1 MGQLVVNGLALGSI
15 YALVAL
21 GLLLIF
27 NTVQIVN
34 FAQGQL
40 LMLGAFIGIS
50 CAVTHELPV
59 AMAWAITMVAMALVG
74 IVFMVLVYFPLR
86 GRPAFLVILT
96 TIAMGIVLENLALI
110 VWGPLP
116 VSLPSPVRGPP
127 LRFAGVVVSMH
138 QIFIF
143 ATLAV
148 ILLLQFFLLT
158 KTRFGI
164 LMQATAQDLHTARLV
179 GIPVNRTI
187 AVAFAFAFGAVLSG
201 IAGLLVAPIF
211 LAEPTMGGGL
221 GLKGFV
227 VSVIG
232 GFGNLPGAVIGGLFL
247 GLIETFGARYISS
260 NFRDAYAFVVM
271 IAVLVAWPRGLFG
284 EKSSEKV

>member
-1 MGQLVVNGLALGSI
+1 MGQLVVNGFALGSC

-21 GLLLIF
+21 GQLLLF

-40 LMLGAFIGIS
+40 LMIGAFIGVS
-50 CAVTHELPV
+50 GAATHELPIGV
-59 AMAWAITMVAMALVG
+59 AWAITVVAMGLIG
-74 IVFMVLVYFPLR
+74 IAFMLLVYLPLR

-110 VWGPLP
+110 IWGPLP

-127 LRFAGVVVSMH
+127 LRFAGVVISMH
-138 QIFIF
+138 QLFIF

-148 ILLLQFFLLT
+148 ILLLQFVLLT
-158 KTRFGI
+158 RTRFGI

-179 GIPVNRTI
+179 GIPVHRTI
-187 AVAFAFAFGAVLSG
+187 AVAFAFGAMLFG

-211 LAEPTMGGGL
+211 LAEPTMGGSL

-232 GFGNLPGAVIGGLFL
+232 GFGNLPGAVIGGLVL

-260 NFRDAYAFVVM
+260 DFRDAYAFIVM
-271 IAVLVAWPRGLFG
+271 ITVLIAWPRGLFG

>member
-40 LMLGAFIGIS
+40 LMLGAFIG
-50 CAVTHELPV
+50 
-59 AMAWAITMVAMALVG
+59 
-74 IVFMVLVYFPLR
+74 
-86 GRPAFLVILT
+86 
-96 TIAMGIVLENLALI
+96 
-110 VWGPLP
+110 
-116 VSLPSPVRGPP
+116 
-127 LRFAGVVVSMH
+127 
-138 QIFIF
+138 
-143 ATLAV
+143 
-148 ILLLQFFLLT
+148 
-158 KTRFGI
+158 
-164 LMQATAQDLHTARLV
+164 
-179 GIPVNRTI
+179 TI
-187 AVAFAFAFGAVLSG
+187 AVAFAFGAVLSG

-211 LAEPTMGGGL
+211 LAEPTMGGSL

-260 NFRDAYAFVVM
+260 NFRDAYAFIVM

-284 EKSSEKV
+284 EKSSEKG

>member
-40 LMLGAFIGIS
+40 LMVGAFIGVTG
-50 CAVTHELPV
+50 AVTNELPIGV
-59 AMAWAITMVAMALVG
+59 AWAITVVAMGLIG
-74 IVFMVLVYFPLR
+74 IAFMVLVYFPLR

-110 VWGPLP
+110 IWGPLP

-127 LRFAGVVVSMH
+127 LRVAGVVISMH
-138 QIFIF
+138 QLFIF
-143 ATLAV
+143 ATLMTV
-148 ILLLQFFLLT
+148 LLIQYLFLT

-164 LMQATAQDLHTARLV
+164 LMQATSQDLHTARLV
-179 GIPVNRTI
+179 GIPVARTI
-187 AVAFAFAFGAVLSG
+187 AVAFAFGAVLSG

-211 LAEPTMGGGL
+211 LAEPTMGGSL
-221 GLKGFV
+221 GLKAFV

-247 GLIETFGARYISS
+247 GLIETFGARYVSS
-260 NFRDAYAFVVM
+260 NFRDAYAFIVM

>member
-1 MGQLVVNGLALGSI
+1 MGQLVINGLALGSI

-50 CAVTHELPV
+50 SAVTHELPV
-59 AMAWAITMVAMALVG
+59 AMAWIITM
-74 IVFMVLVYFPLR
+74 
-86 GRPAFLVILT
+86 VILT

-110 VWGPLP
+110 IWGPLP
-116 VSLPSPVRGPP
+116 VSMPSPVRGAP
-127 LRFAGVVVSMH
+127 LRFSGVVISMH

-143 ATLAV
+143 VTLAV
-148 ILLLQFFLLT
+148 ILLLQFLLLT

-187 AVAFAFAFGAVLSG
+187 AVAFALGAMLSG
-201 IAGLLVAPIF
+201 VAGLLVAPIF
-211 LAEPTMGGGL
+211 LAEPTMGGSL

-260 NFRDAYAFVVM
+260 NFRDAYAFIVM

>member
-1 MGQLVVNGLALGSI
+1 VGQLVVNGLALGSI

-40 LMLGAFIGIS
+40 LMVGAFIGVTG
-50 CAVTHELPV
+50 AVTNELPIGV
-59 AMAWAITMVAMALVG
+59 AWAITVVAMGLIG
-74 IVFMVLVYFPLR
+74 IAFMVLVYFPLR
-86 GRPAFLVILT
+86 GRPAFLAILT

-110 VWGPLP
+110 IWGPLP

-127 LRFAGVVVSMH
+127 LRFAGVVISMH
-138 QIFIF
+138 QLFIF
-143 ATLAV
+143 ATLMTV
-148 ILLLQFFLLT
+148 LLIQYLFLT

-164 LMQATAQDLHTARLV
+164 LMQATSQDLHTARLV
-179 GIPVNRTI
+179 GIPVARTI
-187 AVAFAFAFGAVLSG
+187 AVAFAFGAVLSG

-211 LAEPTMGGGL
+211 LAEPTMGGSL
-221 GLKGFV
+221 GLKAFV

-247 GLIETFGARYISS
+247 GLIETFGARYVSS
-260 NFRDAYAFVVM
+260 NFRDAYAFIVM